1 MPIKFDPVEGPTK
14 EQACRIIFCLALRD
28 EVQKEIDEF
37 KSAMK
42 DLHSKS
48 VVTKTN
54 NSMQDRRS
62 SDGSTP

>member
-1 MPIKFDPVEGPTK
+1 MPIKFDPVEGPTM

-42 DLHSKS
+42 DFRSMS

-54 NSMQDRRS
+54 NSMQVRRS